1 MGPGR
6 PPGGGWCGPVVVRAC
21 PDPALCPGPGV
32 PGCPTAVA
40 LHRLRDA
47 PITAAVVRAVA
58 GLDPVLL
65 AGPEQAD
72 LLRILHRVS
81 TWALTRASDCA
92 LTVAHASA
100 ADDSA
105 GDAVVDPV
113 LLGLAAREVAIAT
126 HVSPG
131 SARWRLST
139 HTDLAGRAPGLL
151 TALRAGD
158 SSPQHARLL
167 AEETEGLDDPAARWV
182 ATQVHPVLLAGTR
195 AQLRRALRRT
205 IAAWHAAHPPEPE
218 PDQPADPD
226 PDSEEADA
234 AEGADAAVGAGG
246 DDGSPRAGRRVEL
259 EPLADGM
266 AWIHALLP
274 AEDTA
279 ALWTRLDA
287 AVPNSGSVHNPD
299 RPDRP
304 DRPGGPDPR
313 TPDQIRADTLAA
325 WGWHGH
331 PDPPDRALTPLPAGR
346 VLGRVHVT
354 LNLATLLGLREDPA
368 ALGLAAPGHPGHDL
382 GPITPAAA
390 RRIAADADWQRFLH
404 DPTGTLSGVSTHYPR
419 RGPPPPDR
427 PLRHLHRLRQH
438 PPRRLRRPRPR
449 HPLDPPQPAG
459 ADPPRE
465 PPPRRPRPAQRQNPP
480 RLARHHQPRPHRHL
494 DQPAGADHHHPAH
507 RLHPHRH
514 PRRPRHHR
522 ESPTSTDRTSS
533 IRGPTD
539 THHPARAATAVLT
552 VT

>member
-92 LTVAHASA
+92 RTVAHASA

-195 AQLRRALRRT
+195 GQLRRALRLT

-218 PDQPADPD
+218 PDQPADP
-226 PDSEEADA
+226 EEPAEPAA

-404 DPTGTLSGVSTHYPR
+404 DPTGTLSGVSTHYPIPAEVR
-419 RGPPPPDR
+419 RLLIARYAACTGYGSTLPAASADLDHAIPWTPHNPRALTHHGNLHPAARGLHNGKTHHGWHVTISPDHTVTWTSPLGQTTTTRPIDYTLTATLVDHATTAKAQQAQTEPAASEAPPTPTTPPGLPPPF
-427 PLRHLHRLRQH
+427 
-438 PPRRLRRPRPR
+438 
-449 HPLDPPQPAG
+449 
-459 ADPPRE
+459 
-465 PPPRRPRPAQRQNPP
+465 
-480 RLARHHQPRPHRHL
+480 
-494 DQPAGADHHHPAH
+494 
-507 RLHPHRH
+507 
-514 PRRPRHHR
+514 
-522 ESPTSTDRTSS
+522 
-533 IRGPTD
+533 
-539 THHPARAATAVLT
+539 
-552 VT
+552 